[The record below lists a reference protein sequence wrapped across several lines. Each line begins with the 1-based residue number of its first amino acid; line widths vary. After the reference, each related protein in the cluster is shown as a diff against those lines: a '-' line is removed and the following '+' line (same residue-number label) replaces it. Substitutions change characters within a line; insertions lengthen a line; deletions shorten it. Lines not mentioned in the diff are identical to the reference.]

1 MPDSNNPLLALA
13 NPGSSALPDFA
24 SLSPDHAEPAVDHL
38 IGAAREAIDAALI
51 HAAAPTWDTLI
62 APIEDSQDAIDRAFS
77 PVAHMHAVMD
87 SPEWRRAYQACVPKL
102 TAFSSEVGQN
112 TALYQ
117 AVSRLHDSTAFA
129 ELSPGRQRVIEHMLR
144 DFELAGVALP
154 GPAKKRFADIAQ
166 RRSELA
172 TTFQQNLLD
181 ATQAWHKHITDEA
194 RLAGLPDSARDL
206 LAQNAAQKALAGWL
220 ITLDA
225 PSLMAVLTHADDRAL
240 RAEIHEAFA
249 TRASDVGPNAG
260 EYDNSALMDE
270 LLALRQEAAELLG
283 FANYAEQSLAK
294 KMADSPEQIE
304 TFLLDLAER
313 SKAPAQAE
321 LGALRKL
328 AAADGIEDLAAWDIG
343 YYAEKLKT
351 ARYDYA
357 EEDLKPYFA
366 APAVIDGLFKV
377 CARLFDITVT
387 PRHDATTWHTDVTV
401 YEIHDHDGTL
411 RGVFYLDPYAREGK
425 RGGAWMHPFQSRR
438 VDAAGTQTPLAF
450 LTCNFSPP
458 VGDKPALLTH
468 GEVTTLFHEFGH
480 GLHHMLTQV
489 DEASIAGISGVEWD
503 AVELPSQ
510 FMENWCWHRESL
522 DLFAAHHRTGEALPQ
537 ALFDKLH
544 AARNH
549 MAGWQMLRQV
559 EISLFDLRLHKD
571 FAPAEGRGV
580 METLAAVRAE
590 VAPIEQPAYNRF
602 PHSFMHIFAGGYA
615 AGYYSYKWAEVLSA
629 DAFAAFE
636 ETSLFDAATGARFK
650 TEVLER
656 GATRS
661 ATDNFVAFR
670 GREPAIDALLRHS
683 GLADDQ
689 RAA

>member
-1 MPDSNNPLLALA
+1 MSDAPNPLLELVATDG
-13 NPGSSALPDFA
+13 PALPDFA
-24 SLSPDHAEPAVDHL
+24 ALAPHHAEPAVDHL
-38 IGAAREAIDAALI
+38 IAAAREAITTALA
-51 HAAAPTWDTLI
+51 HAGDPSWDTVI
-62 APIEDSQDAIDRAFS
+62 APIEDSQDALDRAFS

-87 SPEWRRAYQACVPKL
+87 SPEWRAAYQACVPKL

-112 TALYQ
+112 TALFETV
-117 AVSRLHDSTAFA
+117 ARLKDSPAYV
-129 ELSPGRQRVIEHMLR
+129 ELGPARQRVIDHMLR
-144 DFELAGVALP
+144 DFELAGVALE
-154 GPAKKRFADIAQ
+154 PAAKTRFAEIAQ
-166 RRSELA
+166 RRSELS

-181 ATQAWHKHITDEA
+181 ATQAWQKHITDET
-194 RLAGLPDSARDL
+194 RLAGLPTSAKEL
-206 LAQNAAQKALAGWL
+206 LAQNAAQKDLDGWL

-225 PSLMAVLTHADDRAL
+225 PSLMAVLTYADDRSL
-240 RAEIHEAFA
+240 RAELHEAFA
-249 TRASDVGPNAG
+249 TRASDVGPNGG

-270 LLALRQEAAELLG
+270 LLALRHEAAGLLG

-294 KMADSPEQIE
+294 KMADSPKQIE
-304 TFLLDLAER
+304 TFLLDLAAR
-313 SKAPAQAE
+313 SETPAHAE
-321 LGALRKL
+321 LDALAEL
-328 AAADGIEDLAAWDIG
+328 ARADGIDTLAAWDIG

-377 CARLFDITVT
+377 CARLFDIHVS
-387 PRHDATTWHTDVTV
+387 PRADVATWHDNVTV
-401 YEIHDHDGTL
+401 YDIHDTDGTL

-438 VDAAGTQTPLAF
+438 VSGAGTQTPLAF

-480 GLHHMLTQV
+480 GLHHMLTRV
-489 DEASIAGISGVEWD
+489 DEPSLAGIAGVEWD

-522 DLFAAHHRTGEALPQ
+522 DLFAAHYQSGEALPQ
-537 ALFDKLH
+537 ALFDKLY

-571 FAPAEGRGV
+571 HDAAAGARV
-580 METLAAVRAE
+580 MDTLARVRAE

-636 ETSLFDAATGARFK
+636 ETALFDAATGARFK

-656 GATRS
+656 GATRN
-661 ATDNFVAFR
+661 AVDNFVAFR
-670 GREPAIDALLRHS
+670 GREPAIEALLRHS

-689 RAA
+689 QAA